1 MIGNII
7 DAAGEL
13 RTSGELQLCAGGE
26 EMLRW
31 VTLSTPTSDLFDA
44 HVEAQSASPLGDL
57 VGFQNSIKAT
67 DLQGFKPRVRTR

>member
-1 MIGNII
+1 MIGNSI

-44 HVEAQSASPLGDL
+44 HVEA
-57 VGFQNSIKAT
+57 
-67 DLQGFKPRVRTR
+67 